1 MKSSKLAGFGCLA
14 IALVLAA
21 CASAPT
27 HFYTLSVPKTTPA
40 PPKSENSPIFIEIA
54 PVTVPER
61 LVRPQLVVN
70 NAGNS
75 GTGVN
80 ILEQERWSSPFNSEL
95 RDALASGLAT
105 RLNAI
110 DVSRSGRL
118 KDQATYR
125 IAIELRDFVAAP
137 GDKVQSTYGWII
149 SRSDDARS
157 STCQVN
163 ISESVGPGID
173 GLVHGVQRSVAEV
186 TAKIAANLKA
196 FQANGNSVCEAGQLE

>member
-1 MKSSKLAGFGCLA
+1 MKSTKLTNFGCLA
-14 IALVLAA
+14 IVLVLVG

-27 HFYTLSVPKTTPA
+27 HFYTLSVPKTAPT
-40 PPKSENSPIFIEIA
+40 PPKPENLPIFIEIA
-54 PVTVPER
+54 PVAVPER
-61 LVRPQLVVN
+61 LARPQLVVN
-70 NAGNS
+70 SSGNS
-75 GTGVN
+75 GTGIN

-125 IAIELRDFVAAP
+125 IAIVLRDFVAVP
-137 GDKVQSTYGWII
+137 GDKVQSTFGWVI
-149 SRSDDARS
+149 SRSDDGRS

-163 ISESVGPGID
+163 ISEPVGPSID
-173 GLVHGVQRSVAEV
+173 GLVHGVQQSVADV
-186 TAKIAANLKA
+186 TNKIAANVKA
-196 FQANGNSVCEAGQLE
+196 FQATGNSFCEAGQLE